1 SSAASSRAQLAV
13 RARLVDRR
21 RQMVGQKL
29 EHLIGRHA
37 EFRRQ
42 LLHALLAKRGAQ
54 LLGRHRQI
62 SAVAEPRLH
71 LRAEA
76 ALLQLIDDALQVTEV
91 GLLERFRDQG
101 RRGGR
106 RDIAQRAAQTVQQ
119 SHYLSSSLVMPL
131 TDVSRSWRRAC
142 PALRRPARTCR
153 RPAWCGRNRCDPRSG
168 RSWSRCWPRR
178 RGRADSATAPGSR
191 RRTGWRPA
199 ACRRPAP
206 RRWWPPALTA
216 RQPARSAAA
225 LPPPGFSTHAAGPA
239 RSSALPP
246 GPTTAVS

>member
-1 SSAASSRAQLAV
+1 SVAAGCCQQCPTFLRNRRKRARRRRRAAAAKVNCSISPPCPSAPISRPATSSAARNAPRCSGWSAASSAASSRAQLAV

-153 RPAWCGRNRCDPRSG
+153 RPAWCG
-168 RSWSRCWPRR
+168 
-178 RGRADSATAPGSR
+178 
-191 RRTGWRPA
+191 
-199 ACRRPAP
+199 
-206 RRWWPPALTA
+206 
-216 RQPARSAAA
+216 
-225 LPPPGFSTHAAGPA
+225 
-239 RSSALPP
+239 
-246 GPTTAVS
+246 